1 MHRFRSTVHVG
12 SAFKSALYYPVR
24 HSYNSSFHMAIS
36 ITFIAMLSDAVGK
49 VFLLLNRILFRA
61 RLVIVTSS
69 NPPVLSFH
77 QLMEGCHLKKK
88 LCQYK
93 CTEGGKMAF
102 NSPKSCLLIILH
114 TFYSCTHV

>member
-1 MHRFRSTVHVG
+1 
-12 SAFKSALYYPVR
+12 
-24 HSYNSSFHMAIS
+24 MAIS
-36 ITFIAMLSDAVGK
+36 ITFIAMLPDAVGK

-77 QLMEGCHLKKK
+77 QLMEGCHLKK

-93 CTEGGKMAF
+93 CTEGGQDGF
-102 NSPKSCLLIILH
+102 
-114 TFYSCTHV
+114 